1 MVENSPG
8 GIDQGVIFQT
18 PEETAKKDKGKNKNK
33 QKEKMNQ
40 RNKSNTVF
48 VLEIIY
54 TPQLFQ
60 NMINRSYM
68 PTHLFQNIQN
78 AQFRKQRG

>member
-8 GIDQGVIFQT
+8 EIDQGVIFQT
-18 PEETAKKDKGKNKNK
+18 TEEKAKKEKGKNKSK

-68 PTHLFQNIQN
+68 PTHLFENIQN
-78 AQFRKQRG
+78 AQFCKQRG